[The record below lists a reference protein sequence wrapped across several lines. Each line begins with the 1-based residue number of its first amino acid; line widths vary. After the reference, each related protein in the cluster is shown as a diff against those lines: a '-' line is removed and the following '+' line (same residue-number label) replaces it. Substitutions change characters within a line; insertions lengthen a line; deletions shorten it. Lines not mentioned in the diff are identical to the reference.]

1 MSGNGK
7 NGIASPDDGQLL
19 PSSESGKERKSSDG
33 VDHGDEGSG
42 QRRVTVLKATEEP
55 SDEAIASI
63 VTQVSASGTSSR
75 AEGYIPQNVY
85 KGSLEVGGRTE
96 SDKIGW
102 KERVRYVVVVS
113 RQSMKNP

>member
-7 NGIASPDDGQLL
+7 NGLASPDDGQLL
-19 PSSESGKERKSSDG
+19 PSSESGKERTSSDG
-33 VDHGDEGSG
+33 VDHSEEGPG

-75 AEGYIPQNVY
+75 AEGSIPQNIY
-85 KGSLEVGGRTE
+85 KGSLEVGGGAE
-96 SDKIGW
+96 SDRVGW
-102 KERVRYVVVVS
+102 KERVRYVVV
-113 RQSMKNP
+113 M